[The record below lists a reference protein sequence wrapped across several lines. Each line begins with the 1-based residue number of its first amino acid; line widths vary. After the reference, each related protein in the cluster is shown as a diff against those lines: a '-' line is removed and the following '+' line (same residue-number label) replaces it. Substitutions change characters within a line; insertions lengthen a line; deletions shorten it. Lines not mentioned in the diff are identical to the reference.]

1 MAGNHRQSLRALQER
16 LATRLAE
23 AKASG
28 ADAAWL
34 AVEARGGRYLLPL
47 VQSGE
52 IFPVPF
58 IQRVPY
64 TQPWFM
70 GVAALRG
77 GLMGVVDV
85 GALVGDRAAPQHPVV
100 GPESKL
106 VALNTALGVNAAL
119 LVDRLVGLRGLSMFS
134 GAAPRAADR
143 LPVHAQVLLDA
154 RGEQWQELNLQA
166 LAEWPEFLNV
176 VS

>member
-1 MAGNHRQSLRALQER
+1 MAGNHRQSLRVLQDR

-23 AKASG
+23 AKATG

-34 AVEARGGRYLLPL
+34 AVEAGGSRYLLPL
-47 VQSGE
+47 IQSGE

-64 TQPWFM
+64 TQPWFL

-77 GLMGVVDV
+77 GLMGVVDM
-85 GALVGDRAAPQHPVV
+85 GAVV
-100 GPESKL
+100 SADPKAVPSSLGPESKL
-106 VALNTALGVNAAL
+106 VALNSALGVNAAL
-119 LVDRLVGLRGLSMFS
+119 LVDRLVGLRGVSMFS
-134 GAAPRAADR
+134 GAAPRRPDA
-143 LPVHAQVLLDA
+143 LPVHAQVLTDV